1 MSDIIKKIKEI
12 LMNSSNPLYF
22 FDNDVDG
29 LASFLLFKKTYEKGK
44 GVAIKTFPELSFNYI
59 RKIEE
64 INPDSI
70 FVLDKPKIS
79 KLFLDYIKDKNY
91 HFVWIDHH
99 KDINMLE
106 YFDQNVRILFNPTI
120 LKGISKPTTYWVY
133 ELIENKKYLWIAGLG
148 CISDWFIPEYFDQI
162 YNEYK
167 DLFEIGKTEDVSKI
181 LYETSFGKIIQILN
195 FGLKDTTTNITK
207 MLKFLSKV
215 ETPYEILEINEKN
228 KGIHKRFNYIYK
240 KFSKLIE
247 KAENFAK
254 HEILF
259 FQYGGNLSIS
269 AEISNALLYKYPNKI
284 IVVAYLKGDTAKI
297 SIRSRYKIR
306 DIVIKAINGI
316 ENASAGGHD
325 CALGAS
331 MKIED
336 LDRFKSNLLRLWK
349 EEKKNLIEEKI

>member
-106 YFDQNVRILFNPTI
+106 YFDQNIRILFNPT
-120 LKGISKPTTYWVY
+120 
-133 ELIENKKYLWIAGLG
+133 IAGLG

-254 HEILF
+254 HEVLF

-336 LDRFKSNLLRLWK
+336 LDKFKSNLLKLWK
-349 EEKKNLIEEKI
+349 EEKKNLI